1 MKRGASVE
9 GLMQRV
15 ASARPNYLQYL
26 AEADFAQSESVVWH
40 LRVAEGD
47 HLSER
52 SEGEKLPKHRTRAL
66 DVLRKLK
73 TFLGGA
79 SGGMQG
85 GPRRGRSPITGPA
98 LPYAAQASQL
108 RRMAKL
114 HARRA
119 ETQKQS
125 SPLMKL
131 KHAPRAN
138 TPPRSPYNSSSAQSA
153 GVSSPRL
160 LIRAMFSL

>member
-1 MKRGASVE
+1 MIFRQKNTVGMKRGASVE

-26 AEADFAQSESVVWH
+26 AEADFAQSESVLWH

-52 SEGEKLPKHRTRAL
+52 SEGGKLPKHRTRAL

-98 LPYAAQASQL
+98 LPRAAQASQTLPGGETQCPKGRKNQRIIPPVRRNRVPRRRPKL
-108 RRMAKL
+108 RRAAKRS
-114 HARRA
+114 ARRA
-119 ETQKQS
+119 IKTKS
-125 SPLMKL
+125 
-131 KHAPRAN
+131 
-138 TPPRSPYNSSSAQSA
+138 
-153 GVSSPRL
+153 
-160 LIRAMFSL
+160 

>member
-1 MKRGASVE
+1 MKKIVCRWGVDATNCFST
-9 GLMQRV
+9 
-15 ASARPNYLQYL
+15 ATYLQYL
-26 AEADFAQSESVVWH
+26 AEADFAQSESVLWH

-52 SEGEKLPKHRTRAL
+52 SEGGKLPKHRTRAL

-98 LPYAAQASQL
+98 LPCAAQASQL
-108 RRMAKL
+108 RRRAKL
-114 HARRA
+114 HAHRA
-119 ETQKQS
+119 ENSKS
-125 SPLMKL
+125 N
-131 KHAPRAN
+131 HPR
-138 TPPRSPYNSSSAQSA
+138 R
-153 GVSSPRL
+153 
-160 LIRAMFSL
+160 